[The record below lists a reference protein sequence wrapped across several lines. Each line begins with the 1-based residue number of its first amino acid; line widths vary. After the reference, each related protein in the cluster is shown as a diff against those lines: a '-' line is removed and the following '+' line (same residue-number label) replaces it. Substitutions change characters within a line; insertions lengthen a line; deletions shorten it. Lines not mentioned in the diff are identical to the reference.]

1 MDLMDKYHERV
12 AERIKFRGLPIH
24 EQLSIIEERSNE
36 SNAII
41 LKESIRFRADNK
53 KSSPRK
59 IRTALN
65 VILSN
70 CTNSRTFSRDVYGDC
85 FCLQCPKVTFLSDK
99 L

>member
-1 MDLMDKYHERV
+1 MFIDNTDKEKERNYD
-12 AERIKFRGLPIH
+12 K
-24 EQLSIIEERSNE
+24 
-36 SNAII
+36 I

>member
-1 MDLMDKYHERV
+1 MFVKMRTENQSFTEKGGD
-12 AERIKFRGLPIH
+12 
-24 EQLSIIEERSNE
+24 
-36 SNAII
+36 AII